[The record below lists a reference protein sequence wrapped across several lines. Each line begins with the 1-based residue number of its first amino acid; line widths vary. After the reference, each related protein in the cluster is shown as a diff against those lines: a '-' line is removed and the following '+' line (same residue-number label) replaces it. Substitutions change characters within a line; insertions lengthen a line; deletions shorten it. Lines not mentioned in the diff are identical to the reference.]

1 MTKAQTP
8 GAPSNAAPP
17 PPPAHGGPARAL
29 TALTALSSPL
39 PEGALK

>member
-8 GAPSNAAPP
+8 GTRSNAVPP
-17 PPPAHGGPARAL
+17 PPSAHGGPARAL
-29 TALTALSSPL
+29 AAHPSPL